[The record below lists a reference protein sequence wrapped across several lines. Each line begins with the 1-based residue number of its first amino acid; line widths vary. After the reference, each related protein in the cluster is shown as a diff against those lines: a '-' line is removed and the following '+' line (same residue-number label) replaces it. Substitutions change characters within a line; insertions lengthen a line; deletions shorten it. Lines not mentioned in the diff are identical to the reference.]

1 MMTRTKEKLR
11 PELEFLDDMAVRKQ
25 MKEQETK

>member
-1 MMTRTKEKLR
+1 MTRTKENPR
-11 PELEFLDDMAVRKQ
+11 PELKFLDDVAVRKQ